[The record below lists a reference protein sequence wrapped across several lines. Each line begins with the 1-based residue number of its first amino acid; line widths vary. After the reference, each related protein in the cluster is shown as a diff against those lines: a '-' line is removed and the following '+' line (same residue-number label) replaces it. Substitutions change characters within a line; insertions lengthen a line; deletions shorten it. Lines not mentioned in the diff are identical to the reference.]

1 MAIKK
6 YLNDPSTQTVVD
18 KIIADIY
25 PILREHCEQ
34 KGVSPWELAT
44 ALVMLLSSVT
54 SNSDLD
60 REMLVQL
67 TSFIMETTP
76 DQGLF
81 STKH

>member
-1 MAIKK
+1 
-6 YLNDPSTQTVVD
+6 
-18 KIIADIY
+18 
-25 PILREHCEQ
+25 
-34 KGVSPWELAT
+34 
-44 ALVMLLSSVT
+44 VT